1 MATQQS
7 TQVNKFVGLT
17 KIEVADK
24 QLGITFPMFVMYPTD
39 VPSRDVV
46 FGPYILNVS
55 PDAPVE
61 VGNFPLV
68 IISHGSGGSNLAYHT
83 LGSHLAK
90 NGFVVCMPE
99 HPFNN
104 RNDNHLEGT
113 NENFTNR
120 LKHISLMID
129 QMFLADKFKQYLQPN
144 NVGVIGH
151 SIGANTALVLVGGHP
166 IPYAEYQIKFGKPM
180 HMEQEPQ
187 EINLKTDNRI
197 KALVLFALT
206 PGWFTGHESLK
217 NVNIPVLIFN
227 AEKDEYIP
235 CSHVEIFIKGLKK
248 DSSIS
253 CHIVKNAGHFSFLSP
268 FPESIKAM
276 AGVAAM
282 DPEGFN
288 REKFHQELNVEVL
301 NFLKKTLCQQ

>member
-17 KIEVADK
+17 KIEVVDR
-24 QLGITFPMFVMYPTD
+24 QMGITFPVFVMYPTD
-39 VPSRDVV
+39 VPSKAVA
-46 FGPYILNVS
+46 FGPYTLDVS

-61 VGNFPLV
+61 AGNFPLV

-83 LGSHLAK
+83 FGSFLAK
-90 NGFVVCMPE
+90 NGFIVCMPE

-113 NENFTNR
+113 NENFANR
-120 LKHISLMID
+120 LRHISLTID
-129 QMFLADKFKQYLQPN
+129 QMFTADKFIQHLQPD

-166 IPYAEYQIKFGKPM
+166 IPYAEYQIKFGRPM

-187 EINLKTDNRI
+187 EINLKTDTRI

-206 PGWFTGHESLK
+206 PGWFTGDESLK

-235 CSHVEIFIKGLKK
+235 CSHVEIFIKGLKN

-253 CHIVKNAGHFSFLSP
+253 CHIIKNAGHFSFLSP

-276 AGVAAM
+276 AGVAAI
-282 DPEGFN
+282 DPEGFD
-288 REKFHQELNVEVL
+288 REKIHHELNAEVL
-301 NFLKKTLCQQ
+301 DFFKKNL